1 MWTRVNVGPVLVH
14 DGRSTG
20 AIALV
25 TDVTDRHLL
34 EERLEREAR
43 FDALTGVAN
52 RTTLFEV
59 LNRELARPDLCGVL
73 FADLNDF
80 KAIEGDRRT
89 GIRSLPVQLG
99 VQGAARTACA
109 FMLVPQAGV
118 VALLLAWGQTAHA
131 LGVAAL
137 MVAQVLMMRRFL
149 RDPLARALWYSG
161 FGVPLFVA
169 GMMVSAFA
177 LRGLGGTP

>member
-1 MWTRVNVGPVLVH
+1 MTVASRMAGFGHYVPGRRVDN
-14 DGRSTG
+14 
-20 AIALV
+20 
-25 TDVTDRHLL
+25 L
-34 EERLEREAR
+34 ELELQLGL
-43 FDALTGVAN
+43 DAGW
-52 RTTLFEV
+52 
-59 LNRELARPDLCGVL
+59 
-73 FADLNDF
+73 
-80 KAIEGDRRT
+80 IERRT

-118 VALLLAWGQTAHA
+118 VALLLAWAQPAHA
-131 LGVAAL
+131 LAVAAL